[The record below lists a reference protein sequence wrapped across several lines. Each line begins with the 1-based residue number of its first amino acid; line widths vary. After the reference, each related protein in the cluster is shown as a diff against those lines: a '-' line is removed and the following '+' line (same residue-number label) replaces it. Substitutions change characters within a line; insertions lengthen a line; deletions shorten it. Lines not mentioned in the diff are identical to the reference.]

1 MSTTPSTSK
10 PSTSEIGNEVIN
22 TELSGNLFKRR
33 GGYGKLTFNPW
44 QLRYFTIKDGY
55 LSYYE
60 SQESTELYEA
70 RGIFDLRE
78 EFEMTSLGSLEGSP
92 NNFTIQLS
100 IPNEEKWKLCAE
112 NKDEYVKW
120 KTALNGF
127 WGLKGGAARTPKR
140 IDQEEYGSPVP
151 SSVHRGSMMGSSDNY
166 NSSAQ
171 PTPRSLNSSSN
182 NSDSGKDISPK
193 VSSNNLVSVRSID
206 LSPVVTSSSSTT
218 DIASNAMTSRPSTS
232 TKIKKTIKAKAS
244 AGMFTLDQQELFMVF
259 IILNVSLIFY
269 LSIPQL
275 HI

>member
-1 MSTTPSTSK
+1 MNTTPSTSK

-127 WGLKGGAARTPKR
+127 WATSVKGPMLSLFA
-140 IDQEEYGSPVP
+140 
-151 SSVHRGSMMGSSDNY
+151 SVM
-166 NSSAQ
+166 
-171 PTPRSLNSSSN
+171 
-182 NSDSGKDISPK
+182 
-193 VSSNNLVSVRSID
+193 
-206 LSPVVTSSSSTT
+206 
-218 DIASNAMTSRPSTS
+218 PST
-232 TKIKKTIKAKAS
+232 A
-244 AGMFTLDQQELFMVF
+244 MFPLVLEG
-259 IILNVSLIFY
+259 S
-269 LSIPQL
+269 
-275 HI
+275 